1 MEYTVTIRISGEK
14 EQAEKKVDITYYHD
28 IYNFYSWF
36 QNEYGQ
42 RFLDTKEDI
51 EADFGNGVTLL
62 YSHKVPLGYYI
73 DRREKVGSNEI
84 RPWFGLYISDEDV
97 DKKVCE
103 LQKTERV
110 VQFIREFTENAG
122 LGSAT
127 VIHSREEEDLVYTC
141 INSLGKLQVWVKN
154 KYVDP
159 EKLEESV
166 LRTIVESILNY

>member
-36 QNEYGQ
+36 QHEYGQ
-42 RFLDTKEDI
+42 RFLETREDI

-73 DRREKVGSNEI
+73 DRRDRVGSNEI

-97 DKKVCE
+97 DKKVYE
-103 LQKTERV
+103 LQKTERLT
-110 VQFIREFTENAG
+110 QFIQEFTENAG

-127 VIHSREEEDLVYTC
+127 VIHSREGEDLIYTC
-141 INSLGKLQVWVKN
+141 INGLGKLQVWVKN

-159 EKLEESV
+159 GELEESV

>member
-14 EQAEKKVDITYYHD
+14 EQVEKKVDITYYHD

-36 QNEYGQ
+36 QHEYGH
-42 RFLDTKEDI
+42 RFLETREDI

-62 YSHKVPLGYYI
+62 YSHKVQVGYYI
-73 DRREKVGSNEI
+73 DRRDRVGANDI
-84 RPWFGLYISDEDV
+84 RPWFGLYISEEDV
-97 DKKVCE
+97 DKKVYE

-110 VQFIREFTENAG
+110 VQFIQEFTENAG

-127 VIHSREEEDLVYTC
+127 VIHSREGEDLVYTC

-159 EKLEESV
+159 ETLEESV